1 MTAYDYLMNKV
12 TEIAVTKKERQVIEN
27 LLAECP
33 QWSDE
38 KIANLATSTVEVVKS
53 IRAELKK

>member
-38 KIANLATSTVEVVKS
+38 KIANLATSTVDVVKS

>member
-12 TEIAVTKKERQVIEN
+12 TEIAVTKKERQFIEN
-27 LLAECP
+27 LLTEFP

-38 KIANLATSTVEVVKS
+38 KIANLTTSTIEVVKS